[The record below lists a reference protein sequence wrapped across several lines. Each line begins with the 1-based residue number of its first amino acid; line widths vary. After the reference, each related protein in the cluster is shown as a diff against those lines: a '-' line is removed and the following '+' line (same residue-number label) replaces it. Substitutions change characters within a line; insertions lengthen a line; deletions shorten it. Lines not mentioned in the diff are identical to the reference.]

1 MTRGISFL
9 LMSLVASSSTP
20 HKPSPSLLAYPS
32 GLAIVNCLL
41 ALIVLSSLLCRA
53 VPVPVPQVLS
63 SSQCSRVE
71 SSPSRRAALNSKV
84 ERISPLQNPCACV
97 RFTPSCRKTRLTYKY
112 STVQSNPSPRD
123 ADSSGEGASVQDAGM
138 RRDVFGPRGAGFA
151 FLFVRAFVLGC
162 R

>member
-1 MTRGISFL
+1 VTRGISFL

-84 ERISPLQNPCACV
+84 ERIFPPPKPLCLRALHTLLPE
-97 RFTPSCRKTRLTYKY
+97 TRLTYKY
-112 STVQSNPSPRD
+112 STVQSTRVPDMRI
-123 ADSSGEGASVQDAGM
+123 SVAREEVQAAGM
-138 RRDVFGPRGAGFA
+138 RRDVFGARGAGFA